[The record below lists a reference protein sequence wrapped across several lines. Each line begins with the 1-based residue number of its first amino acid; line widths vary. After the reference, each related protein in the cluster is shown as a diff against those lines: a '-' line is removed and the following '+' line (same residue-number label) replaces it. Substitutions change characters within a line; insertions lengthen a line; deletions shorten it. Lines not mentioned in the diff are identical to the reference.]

1 MTPHKEMI
9 ERERPRFEKK
19 MLESCLFS
27 ADFLTKRSNGAY
39 VYHAAQAR
47 WEGWLARAEF
57 SDGDGWVSVDER
69 LPSDRQMVLVHG
81 LYWNLETYPY
91 RPAQVVSD
99 DPKKW
104 FDCPDVTHWREVW
117 PPAKESE
124 AKSG

>member
-1 MTPHKEMI
+1 MTPHEEMI
-9 ERERPRFEKK
+9 ERERPRFEKAAAK
-19 MLESCLFS
+19 LWPTLDFEWCSDASEAHYENGSAQNLFS
-27 ADFLTKRSNGAY
+27 I
-39 VYHAAQAR
+39 
-47 WEGWLARAEF
+47 WLARAEF

-69 LPSDRQMVLVHG
+69 LPADRQMVLVHG

-91 RPAQVVSD
+91 RPAQVMSD

-124 AKSG
+124 GK